1 MMNTLESFLAP
12 ARVSDWMA
20 CAHVRRCPNWQCWW
34 DEDSVVAASG
44 LTEDDERNLQADK
57 MRSKAR
63 ARKLAKSRCSFLLP
77 SQRFEPPAPKLLRCF
92 LLNTPRCV
100 PTRPMCPCHL
110 SYRKKRGGGD
120 PLSRVYSSAKNAS
133 RSGRD
138 VSSPRAHRSRFRWFP
153 AAQSFMCDEKRCWCF
168 AWLRSWRGRNKH
180 RRPRIRARAW

>member
-63 ARKLAKSRCSFLLP
+63 ARKLAKSRFHFFPFWSL
-77 SQRFEPPAPKLLRCF
+77 SAAGTKLLGRYMS
-92 LLNTPRCV
+92 NV
-100 PTRPMCPCHL
+100 SL
-110 SYRKKRGGGD
+110 SFILKRGGGHS
-120 PLSRVYSSAKNAS
+120 LSRDNFSATP
-133 RSGRD
+133 RPLRLLRL
-138 VSSPRAHRSRFRWFP
+138 VCPRAVRLALLLPGVRKFHVWWETP
-153 AAQSFMCDEKRCWCF
+153 
-168 AWLRSWRGRNKH
+168 LLL
-180 RRPRIRARAW
+180 